1 MSSSDAP
8 VSSDPRPLDLRAGIA
23 VTAVFGVVQ
32 LVAVIQ
38 PSGVPAA
45 VTVLWSASM
54 FVVGSA
60 MFMVAF
66 VLAAGRSRDEQVTMA
81 GVIWLSGAAPVRTAR
96 AFRVLLGLQVV
107 VAVAAASIRPF
118 TALAFGILA
127 PMYGLGTM
135 ALHAARKGDFAPI
148 VVGERKSAPAPG
160 SDHARASASDDS
172 ATGADERA
180 PEASGSR
187 VADADAP
194 EPADRNEDPDDFDQL
209 FRRRRRKRR

>member
-1 MSSSDAP
+1 
-8 VSSDPRPLDLRAGIA
+8 
-23 VTAVFGVVQ
+23 
-32 LVAVIQ
+32 
-38 PSGVPAA
+38 
-45 VTVLWSASM
+45 M

-118 TALAFGILA
+118 TAVAFGILA

-148 VVGERKSAPAPG
+148 VVGERKSASAPG
-160 SDHARASASDDS
+160 SDHARTSASDDS
-172 ATGADERA
+172 ATGADDRRPKRRA
-180 PEASGSR
+180 PESQTPMPPSRPTATRTPTTSTSCSVAVAANADLSATGVVAPFVDGASERPSATVGDDHTGR
-187 VADADAP
+187 PV
-194 EPADRNEDPDDFDQL
+194 PATD
-209 FRRRRRKRR
+209 